1 MGFAEVGLQFH
12 VFGMRSHAIEVV
24 KDEGAVRVSVLLR
37 VSVLGLRVVHHQ
49 GIRITLLLGLVYYD

>member
-1 MGFAEVGLQFH
+1 MGFQFRL
-12 VFGMRSHAIEVV
+12 FGMRSHAIEVD

-37 VSVLGLRVVHHQ
+37 VSVLGLRIVHHQ